1 LFGGGGASK
10 VSTMKR
16 KDDNHTTPS
25 HDYGLALQS
34 AVSWLGD
41 RYLLATP
48 QARRPT
54 DAPKYWTSWQHAAA
68 HVARRATRH

>member
-1 LFGGGGASK
+1 
-10 VSTMKR
+10 MKR
-16 KDDNHTTPS
+16 NDTDTRSIPS

-48 QARRPT
+48 QPRQAP
-54 DAPKYWTSWQHAAA
+54 DKPKYWTALEHAAA
-68 HVARRATRH
+68 HQSRAMPR

>member
-1 LFGGGGASK
+1 MR
-10 VSTMKR
+10 TMKR
-16 KDDNHTTPS
+16 NDNDPSNTPS

-48 QARRPT
+48 QARRPA
-54 DAPKYWTSWQHAAA
+54 DPPKYWTSWQHAAA